1 MFAHD
6 VNVCC
11 SAVLKIYIYIY
22 IYPRSSV
29 FFAEEDFRE
38 DILLLMFCGSE
49 GQWVHLRESQKVTQK
64 PRFLP
69 QLYGLPGHFVSINKF
84 RDKALYTVIITP

>member
-11 SAVLKIYIYIY
+11 SAVLKIYIY